1 MKLAARYGE
10 DTLKELLIKVFEDKH
25 KVFLTKNDIKFHR
38 IASPS
43 YGLIDETMVEVDLT
57 RFGDRLENGTHLPL
71 TEDYNEQES

>member
-25 KVFLTKNDIKFHR
+25 KVFLTKSDIKFHR

-43 YGLIDETMVEVDLT
+43 YGLLDETMVEIDLT
-57 RFGDRLENGTHLPL
+57 RFGDRIESGMPLPL
-71 TEDYNEQES
+71 TEEYNE